1 MLNDTGY
8 NVCPDISDVL
18 EGGVKGKEEG
28 GGGAGEVL
36 WITLRWTQFY
46 EAISS
51 QWRLQP
57 LVWLSTESV

>member
-28 GGGAGEVL
+28 GGGEGEVL
-36 WITLRWTQFY
+36 WITLRWTQFH

-51 QWRLQP
+51 QWL
-57 LVWLSTESV
+57 L

>member
-8 NVCPDISDVL
+8 NVCPDISDVS

-28 GGGAGEVL
+28 GGGEGEVL
-36 WITLRWTQFY
+36 WITLRWTQFH

-51 QWRLQP
+51 QWLLQP
-57 LVWLSTESV
+57 LVWLSTESA